1 MRTARLICLALL
13 ALPAAALAQV
23 PDEVSAAIAET
34 NAAFKAAWNAGDAV
48 AITKVYAEDAVVMPP
63 GGEPM
68 QGRIAI
74 HAGFAE
80 ALSYGTKMDFET
92 VEVLV
97 EGDLAVEIGK
107 FVETNVNGSHKDHG
121 HYMSVLRKLEGRW
134 LIVRDMWN
142 SSMTP

>member
-23 PDEVSAAIAET
+23 PDDVSAAVAEV

-74 HAGFAE
+74 HAGFTE
-80 ALSYGTKMDFET
+80 ALAFGTQMDFET
-92 VEVLV
+92 VDILV
-97 EGDLAVEIGK
+97 NGDLAVEVGT
-107 FVETNVNGSHKDHG
+107 FVETNARGSHKDHG
-121 HYMSVLRKLEGRW
+121 NYMSVLRKLEGRW
-134 LIVRDMWN
+134 VIVRDIWN